1 MPASVTFDQQDDKP
15 DAREHQVP
23 VFGGEPQGQRKRVVV
38 VGEKELFGR
47 EAFLRVVEVNR
58 IGEVEGDD
66 QHRIDRRVVPE
77 KQCAVPPTLAQRGG
91 QQRKQDERGIGIE
104 HRGGVEQQS
113 APQQRPEL
121 RARNRADQR
130 AVIEVENRAAERQ
143 HDVEQCQ
150 PPDEQRGVASEPA
163 FHLTG
168 FQ

>member
-23 VFGGEPQGQRKRVVV
+23 VFGGKSQGQRKRIVV

-77 KQCAVPPTLAQRGG
+77 KHCAVPPTLAQRDG
-91 QQRKQDERGIGIE
+91 QQRKQDERGVGIE
-104 HRGGVEQQS
+104 H
-113 APQQRPEL
+113 
-121 RARNRADQR
+121 
-130 AVIEVENRAAERQ
+130 
-143 HDVEQCQ
+143 
-150 PPDEQRGVASEPA
+150 
-163 FHLTG
+163 
-168 FQ
+168 